1 VYQET
6 CIHYLPLVEL
16 NGSRHTK
23 YSLNVK
29 KMNLGYF
36 KKLTNRYIL
45 KRIFIERLTE
55 PVHLNIIAFFVWLF
69 GSYRRKIMF
78 DLVIRQPYA
87 YSIMKATETALQLG
101 VRKLTIIEFGVG
113 AGGGLMNICRIC
125 DNLSRRYGMEYQ
137 VFGFDTGV
145 GMPDP
150 VDYRD
155 HPELYKTGDYKMDR
169 VRLEQVLPSYC
180 KLIVG
185 EVKDTVPDFFKN
197 HVTVNAPIGFVSF
210 DLDYYHST
218 KDALKIL
225 LDAPEKYLPFFP
237 TYFDDIALWSH
248 NSYCGAMLAIKEFN
262 EEISVRKIE
271 KNAFLPYTRVFK
283 HCEWIEHIFFVH
295 VLDASMRTVIRH
307 DSDEAVLSNPYFR

>member
-1 VYQET
+1 
-6 CIHYLPLVEL
+6 
-16 NGSRHTK
+16 
-23 YSLNVK
+23 
-29 KMNLGYF
+29 MNLGYF
-36 KKLTNRYIL
+36 KKLANGYIL

-55 PVHLNIIAFFVWLF
+55 PIHLNILSFFVLLF

-87 YSIMKATETALQLG
+87 YSILKATETALG
-101 VRKLTIIEFGVG
+101 SGIRMLTIIEFGVG

-125 DNLSRRYGMEYQ
+125 DKLSKIYGMEYQ

-155 HPELYKTGDYKMDR
+155 HPELYKKGDFKMDR
-169 VRLEQVLPSYC
+169 VRLEQEIPSYC
-180 KLIVG
+180 KLVVG
-185 EVKDTVPDFFKN
+185 EVKETVPEFLKSQALN
-197 HVTVNAPIGFVSF
+197 NAPIGFVSF
-210 DLDYYHST
+210 DLDYYYST
-218 KDALKIL
+218 IDALKVL
-225 LDAPEKYLPFFP
+225 LDSPEKYLPYFP

-248 NSYCGAMLAIKEFN
+248 NSYCGELLAIKEFN
-262 EEISVRKIE
+262 EKEPFRKIE

-295 VLDASMRTVIRH
+295 VLDASERTTIRH
-307 DSDEAVLSNPYFR
+307 DSEAAVLFNPYFR